1 MSSSNLDF
9 RQRLGTP
16 SAADLPL
23 EFRPASGQVPAV
35 STGALR
41 GALGAPSLRARARHD
56 LRVSRPTVARTGAL
70 WRGARAEVV
79 GSTADWRNTLRA
91 RQTVVDGW
99 SAASST
105 PATIDS
111 RMRAL
116 GQSRQD
122 ASIGWL
128 AARPIANSVE
138 DQFKPLSSCRVGTR
152 IGFEQA
158 ASIAQSV
165 ADHFVLLVGSRKS
178 VRLGH
183 QTTSPVSTFWSS
195 AHSIGMRRR
204 ITRVLPWDE
213 AARPRVGRSL
223 PHVDPPI
230 EPPPIFRMHPDLDFC
245 CPTTQAGLRWRPAL
259 TLNFTRQPCTGT
271 GVVIPALRV
280 YFVSNS
286 VDVVRLPGRELIPV
300 KSINL
305 NIDADSWAW
314 GFTAAIP
321 YAALEMVEPTATG
334 PTEIEITINGLTWVM
349 LVEGFDIRREFG
361 SSEASIRGRSSL
373 AWLADPYAPKRS
385 FTPTVPFTARQL
397 AELELE
403 RAGLITGFDLDWQL
417 PDWLVPAG
425 AWSYESLV
433 PVQVITRLVESVGG
447 TLNAHPHLRRLIAK
461 SRYPSLPWE
470 WSNQVAHRTLP
481 IDVVK
486 TLSARWQEK
495 LAFNAVFVAGERQ
508 GLVARVVRSG
518 TAGDLLAPMIVDPL
532 ITHADAARERGRAV
546 LADVGRQALV
556 TLELPMLP
564 NIGLL
569 DPGRLI
575 AVGESGQSWRGLIRG
590 TTVSASWS
598 QSLIVR
604 QTVEVE
610 RHLAY

>member
-1 MSSSNLDF
+1 VSSSDLDF
-9 RQRLGTP
+9 RQNLGTQSP
-16 SAADLPL
+16 ADLRL
-23 EFRPASGQVPAV
+23 EFRPATGPAPVV

-41 GALGAPSLRARARHD
+41 GVLGAPGLRARARHD

-70 WRGARAEVV
+70 WCKARAEVA
-79 GSTADWRNTLRA
+79 GSTADWRNTLRVW
-91 RQTVVDGW
+91 QTVADGW
-99 SAASST
+99 SAASPM

-116 GQSRQD
+116 EKLRQD

-128 AARPIANSVE
+128 VAQPIASQVQ
-138 DQFKPLSSCRVGTR
+138 DQFRRLNSFRVGAR
-152 IGFEQA
+152 IEFEHGAEITATVGAHYAYLIGSRTAVRLVHQT
-158 ASIAQSV
+158 ASPVRANWSSTHSV
-165 ADHFVLLVGSRKS
+165 AA
-178 VRLGH
+178 VRR
-183 QTTSPVSTFWSS
+183 T
-195 AHSIGMRRR
+195 
-204 ITRVLPWDE
+204 TRVLPWDE
-213 AARPRVGRSL
+213 AGRPKVGRSSL
-223 PHVDPPI
+223 PVDPPI
-230 EPPPIFRMHPDLDFC
+230 EPPPIFRMHPDIDFC
-245 CPTTQAGLRWRPAL
+245 CPATQAGLTWRPAL
-259 TLNFTRQPCTGT
+259 TLNFTRQSCTGT

-286 VDVVRLPGRELIPV
+286 VDVVRLPGREPIPV
-300 KSINL
+300 KSINI

-321 YAALEMVEPTATG
+321 YAALEMVEPTAAG
-334 PTEIEITINGLTWVM
+334 PTEIEITINGLSWVM

-361 SSEASIRGRSSL
+361 SSEASIRGRSSV

-385 FTPTVPFTARQL
+385 FSPTAAFTARQL
-397 AELELE
+397 AELELA

-425 AWSYESLV
+425 AWSYESLS
-433 PVQVITRLVESVGG
+433 PVQVIARLVESVGG
-447 TLNAHPHLRRLIAK
+447 TLNAHPHLRRLMAK

-495 LAFNAVFVAGERQ
+495 PAFNAVFVAGERQ

-546 LADVGRQALV
+546 LADVGRQARV

-564 NIGLL
+564 SIGLL

-604 QTVEVE
+604 QTVEIE
-610 RHLAY
+610 RHLAH

>member
-1 MSSSNLDF
+1 VIGADLDF
-9 RQRLGTP
+9 RQSLGTP
-16 SAADLPL
+16 SAADLQL
-23 EFRPASGQVPAV
+23 EFRPATGPAPLAA
-35 STGALR
+35 SGALR
-41 GALGAPSLRARARHD
+41 GVLGAPSLLARARHD

-70 WRGARAEVV
+70 WRGARASAA
-79 GSTADWRNTLRA
+79 GSTADWRNTLRTW
-91 RQTVVDGW
+91 QTVMDGW
-99 SAASST
+99 SAASPM
-105 PATIDS
+105 PANIDS

-116 GQSRQD
+116 EPTRQG
-122 ASIGWL
+122 ASVAWF
-128 AARPIANSVE
+128 IAQPVASQMR
-138 DQFKPLSSCRVGTR
+138 DQFRRLNSFRVSAR
-152 IGFEQA
+152 IGFERGA
-158 ASIAQSV
+158 GVATTV
-165 ADHFVLLVGSRKS
+165 ADHYVHLIRSRTA
-178 VRLGH
+178 VQLIH
-183 QTTSPVSTFWSS
+183 QTGSPVGARWSS
-195 AHSIGMRRR
+195 THAVAAARRL
-204 ITRVLPWDE
+204 TRVLPWDE
-213 AARPRVGRSL
+213 AGRPKIGRSS
-223 PHVDPPI
+223 PPVEPPI
-230 EPPPIFRMHPDLDFC
+230 EPPPIFRMHPDLEFC
-245 CPTTQAGLRWRPAL
+245 CPATQAGLRWRPTL
-259 TLNFTRQPCTGT
+259 TLNFTRQPCIGA
-271 GVVIPALRV
+271 GLVIPALRV

-286 VDVVRLPGRELIPV
+286 VDVVRLPGREPIPV

-305 NIDADSWAW
+305 SIDADSWAW

-321 YAALEMVEPTATG
+321 YSAIEMVEPTAVG

-361 SSEASIRGRSSL
+361 SSEANIRGRSSL

-385 FTPTVPFTARQL
+385 FTPDAPFTARQL

-425 AWSYESLV
+425 AWSYESLS
-433 PVQVITRLVESVGG
+433 PVQVIARLVESVGG
-447 TLNAHPHLRRLIAK
+447 TLNAHPHLRRLLAK

-470 WSNQVAHRTLP
+470 WANQTAHRTLP

-495 LAFNAVFVAGERQ
+495 PAFNAVFVAGERQ
-508 GLVARVVRSG
+508 GLVARVIRSG

-546 LADVGRQALV
+546 LADTGRQALV

-564 NIGLL
+564 SIGLL

-575 AVGESGQSWRGLIRG
+575 AVGENGQSWRGLVRG

-604 QTVEVE
+604 RTVEVE
-610 RHLAY
+610 RH

>member
-1 MSSSNLDF
+1 VSSNDLDF
-9 RQRLGTP
+9 RQSLGTP
-16 SAADLPL
+16 SATDLRL
-23 EFRPASGQVPAV
+23 EFRTASGPAPVV

-41 GALGAPSLRARARHD
+41 GVLGAPVVRARARHD

-70 WRGARAEVV
+70 WLGARAEVV
-79 GSTADWRNTLRA
+79 GGTAGWRNTLRA
-91 RQTVVDGW
+91 WETVVDGW

-122 ASIGWL
+122 ASIDWR
-128 AARPIANSVE
+128 AAHPVANNVE
-138 DQFKPLSSCRVGTR
+138 DHFKPLSSCRIGTR
-152 IGFEQA
+152 IGFERGA
-158 ASIAQSV
+158 PIARAV
-165 ADHFVLLVGSRKS
+165 TDHFVLLIGSRAS

-183 QTTSPVSTFWSS
+183 QTTSPISTLWSS
-195 AHSIGMRRR
+195 AYSVGMRRR
-204 ITRVLPWDE
+204 ITRVLLWDE

-245 CPTTQAGLRWRPAL
+245 CPATEDGLRWRPAL

-271 GVVIPALRV
+271 GLVIPALRV

-286 VDVVRLPGRELIPV
+286 VDVVRLPGREPIPV
-300 KSINL
+300 KSIYL
-305 NIDADSWAW
+305 SIDADSWAW

-321 YAALEMVEPTATG
+321 YSAIEMVEPTAAG

-361 SSEASIRGRSSL
+361 SSEASIRGRSSV

-385 FTPTVPFTARQL
+385 FTLTAAFTARQL

-425 AWSYESLV
+425 AWSYESLA
-433 PVQVITRLVESVGG
+433 PVQVIARLVESVGG
-447 TLNAHPHLRRLIAK
+447 TLNAHPHLRRLMAK

-495 LAFNAVFVAGERQ
+495 AAFNAVFVAGERQ

-532 ITHADAARERGRAV
+532 ITHADAARERGRVV
-546 LADVGRQALV
+546 LADVGRQARV

-564 NIGLL
+564 GIGLL

-575 AVGESGQSWRGLIRG
+575 AIGENGQSWRGLVRG

>member
-1 MSSSNLDF
+1 MSSVDLDL
-9 RQRLGTP
+9 RRVLGSP
-16 SAADLPL
+16 SPADLRL
-23 EFRPASGQVPAV
+23 EFRPAAGPAPIV
-35 STGALR
+35 ANGALR
-41 GALGAPSLRARARHD
+41 GVLGAPVLRARANHD
-56 LRVSRPTVARTGAL
+56 LRVSRPTLARTGAM
-70 WRGARAEVV
+70 WRGARAEATE
-79 GSTADWRNTLRA
+79 STADWRNTLRA
-91 RQTVVDGW
+91 WQTVTDGW
-99 SAASST
+99 SAALPM

-116 GQSRQD
+116 ARSRQD
-122 ASIGWL
+122 SSINWWRAQPL
-128 AARPIANSVE
+128 ANQVQ
-138 DQFKPLSSCRVGTR
+138 DQFRRLSSFRVGAR

-158 ASIAQSV
+158 GATTATV
-165 ADHFVLLVGSRKS
+165 VDHYVHLVGSRMA
-178 VRLGH
+178 VRLVH
-183 QTTSPVSTFWSS
+183 QTGSSVGARWSS
-195 AHSIGMRRR
+195 RHAVGIARR

-213 AARPRVGRSL
+213 AGRPKVGRSTL
-223 PHVDPPI
+223 PVDPPI
-230 EPPPIFRMHPDLDFC
+230 EPPPIFSMHPDLEFC
-245 CPTTQAGLRWRPAL
+245 CPATQAGLHWRPVLA
-259 TLNFTRQPCTGT
+259 LNFTRQPCTGA

-286 VDVVRLPGRELIPV
+286 VDIVRLPGREPIPV

-305 NIDADSWAW
+305 SIDADSWAW

-321 YAALEMVEPTATG
+321 HSAIEMVEPTAAG
-334 PTEIEITINGLTWVM
+334 PTEIEININGITWVM

-361 SSEASIRGRSSL
+361 SSEANIRGRSSV

-385 FTPTVPFTARQL
+385 FTPSAPFTARQL

-425 AWSYESLV
+425 AWSYESLT
-433 PVQVITRLVESVGG
+433 PVQVIARLVESVGG
-447 TLNAHPHLRRLIAK
+447 TLNAHPHLRRLMAM

-470 WSNQVAHRTLP
+470 WANQSAHRTLP

-495 LAFNAVFVAGERQ
+495 PAFNAVFVAGEHQ

-518 TAGDLLAPMIVDPL
+518 TAGDLLAPMVVDPL
-532 ITHADAARERGRAV
+532 ITHVDAARERGRAV
-546 LADVGRQALV
+546 LADVSRQALV

-564 NIGLL
+564 SIGLL

-575 AVGESGQSWRGLIRG
+575 AIGENGQDWRGLVRG

-610 RHLAY
+610 RH

>member
-1 MSSSNLDF
+1 VSSSDLDF
-9 RQRLGTP
+9 RQGLATP
-16 SAADLPL
+16 SPADLRL
-23 EFRPASGQVPAV
+23 EFRPAAGPPPVV

-41 GALGAPSLRARARHD
+41 GVLGAPGLRARARHD

-70 WRGARAEVV
+70 WRKAHAEVV

-91 RQTVVDGW
+91 WQTVVEGW
-99 SAASST
+99 SAASPM
-105 PATIDS
+105 PATIDG

-116 GQSRQD
+116 EKSRQD
-122 ASIGWL
+122 AAVGWRF
-128 AARPIANSVE
+128 AHPVASQVQ
-138 DQFKPLSSCRVGTR
+138 DQFRRLSSFRTGAQIEYEQSAKVTTTIGDHYVHLIGSRTAVRLVHQTGAPVRVRWT
-152 IGFEQA
+152 
-158 ASIAQSV
+158 SVHSV
-165 ADHFVLLVGSRKS
+165 AA
-178 VRLGH
+178 VRR
-183 QTTSPVSTFWSS
+183 T
-195 AHSIGMRRR
+195 A
-204 ITRVLPWDE
+204 RVLPWDE
-213 AARPRVGRSL
+213 AGRPRVGRSS
-223 PHVDPPI
+223 PPIEPPI

-245 CPTTQAGLRWRPAL
+245 CPATQDGLRWRPAL

-271 GVVIPALRV
+271 GSVIPALRV

-286 VDVVRLPGRELIPV
+286 VDVVRLPGREPIPV

-321 YAALEMVEPTATG
+321 YAALEMVEPTAVG

-361 SSEASIRGRSSL
+361 TSEASIRGRSSV

-385 FTPTVPFTARQL
+385 FSATAPFTARQL

-425 AWSYESLV
+425 AWSYESLS
-433 PVQVITRLVESVGG
+433 PVQVIARLVESVGG
-447 TLNAHPHLRRLIAK
+447 TLNAHPHLRRLMAK

-470 WSNQVAHRTLP
+470 WASQTAHRTLP

-495 LAFNAVFVAGERQ
+495 PAFNAVFVAGERQ

-518 TAGDLLAPMIVDPL
+518 TAGDLLAPMLVDPL

-546 LADVGRQALV
+546 LSDTGRQALV

-564 NIGLL
+564 SIGLL

-575 AVGESGQSWRGLIRG
+575 AIGENGQSWRGLVRG

-604 QTVEVE
+604 QTIEVE
-610 RHLAY
+610 RHLGH